1 MTCELPAETRCKCI
15 APAANPSA
23 ISALPGQPSFSHH
36 PLPSPLSTRFAV
48 SFAPPPP
55 VLTNTTEF
63 YDLSIFCST
72 SPPDCDIRFPRPR
85 IGTPPCLRG
94 AINRRPMYVLAPCR
108 IPSSHHWLPR
118 RSQGRGWVVQVE
130 AVSHSCTASCQLV
143 VICLDQC
150 AKAIKCTGGA
160 LSKSRDPISRS
171 ICLHARLYYHPPACS
186 PRAIV
191 SNYRNMGSRSSLWI
205 GSWGSDLQNRT
216 YFSSS
221 NQRTYGN

>member
-72 SPPDCDIRFPRPR
+72 SPLTAISASRA
-85 IGTPPCLRG
+85 RG
-94 AINRRPMYVLAPCR
+94 
-108 IPSSHHWLPR
+108 SGHHPACAVQ
-118 RSQGRGWVVQVE
+118 SIVVQWEGV
-130 AVSHSCTASCQLV
+130 
-143 VICLDQC
+143 
-150 AKAIKCTGGA
+150 G
-160 LSKSRDPISRS
+160 
-171 ICLHARLYYHPPACS
+171 CS
-186 PRAIV
+186 
-191 SNYRNMGSRSSLWI
+191 G
-205 GSWGSDLQNRT
+205 
-216 YFSSS
+216 
-221 NQRTYGN
+221 